1 MKIAIHYH
9 SDQTTEVFDLNST
22 ADVNAMLAKI
32 KGGRVSIDHESCGL
46 HGEAELVAALE
57 TAMKLARPVLD
68 PAKIAEELVKH
79 CKINREPP
87 RETRLQ
93 RLIHNKFDV
102 KGSVRRSGR
111 RVIATTPRNHRG
123 RR

>member
-9 SDQTTEVFDLNST
+9 SDQTTEIFDLNST
-22 ADVNAMLAKI
+22 ADVNAILAKV

-68 PAKIAEELVKH
+68 PAKISAELVKH
-79 CKINREPP
+79 CKIKDRP
-87 RETRLQ
+87 RETTIQ
-93 RLIHNKFDV
+93 RFIREREKLIVRGKRGSRDYRQM
-102 KGSVRRSGR
+102 KGFGMR
-111 RVIATTPRNHRG
+111 
-123 RR
+123 